1 MSLHYGKDADD
12 IADLLLITICMLELG
27 RLHGRALGR
36 RLTQLSQDSL
46 ASTLARLTISIRI
59 QDRLIRQVRRAQAIY
74 QTFHY
79 GFLAWLRLLLF
90 DWIDSH

>member
-27 RLHGRALGR
+27 RLHGRAVGR

-46 ASTLARLTISIRI
+46 ASTLAPVN
-59 QDRLIRQVRRAQAIY
+59 D
-74 QTFHY
+74 FN
-79 GFLAWLRLLLF
+79 
-90 DWIDSH
+90 